1 MIIPQTKEVTST
13 EETDEIARSLAL
25 ILPWGSAVG
34 LTGPL
39 GAGKTFMVRA
49 MVAAL
54 GGNREEVAS
63 PSYTLQYEYT
73 LPDGRLV
80 EHWDLY
86 RLTHLPEELLEPIS
100 SKVIRVIEW
109 WEKFPELLP
118 SIEIQVEI
126 GLLSDEGRR
135 ITVK

>member
-1 MIIPQTKEVTST
+1 VIIPQTKEVTST

-118 SIEIQVEI
+118 LIEIQVEI

>member
-1 MIIPQTKEVTST
+1 MIRPQTKEVTST

>member
-1 MIIPQTKEVTST
+1 VIIPQTKEVTST

>member
-1 MIIPQTKEVTST
+1 VIRPQTKEVTST